1 LQEQAAE
8 EDEQTEGEDRG
19 DLLANGGEVMSRREP
34 ATVLLEALVSA
45 LREEQRAVASLD
57 LVRLEELTALKQE
70 LAAALV
76 AEKVG
81 GAQLPQAQLV
91 ALAALADANAVL
103 LRSTTDTMREALG
116 VDRPLGTYDAHAR
129 MRLGSGSFVVRVI

>member
-1 LQEQAAE
+1 
-8 EDEQTEGEDRG
+8 
-19 DLLANGGEVMSRREP
+19 MSRQQP
-34 ATVLLEALVSA
+34 ATVLLEALVCA
-45 LREEQRAVASLD
+45 LREEQRAVAALD

-76 AEKVG
+76 AEKAG
-81 GAQLPQAQLV
+81 GAQLPHAQLV
-91 ALAALADANAVL
+91 TLAALADANAVL

-116 VDRPLGTYDAHAR
+116 VDRPLGTYDAQAR